1 MSCNCHNYTPC
12 DPVCPQCSGTTTS
25 STTTTTT
32 TCSSDIVC
40 TDYWKDICVEHSGDS
55 CYQIPAGTNLN
66 SILMHLL
73 SFVPPTP
80 GCTTTS
86 TTTIAPTTT
95 TTTLVPT
102 TTTTTCICPTTTTTT
117 QLVTTTTTTLAP
129 CDCETYSLKN
139 VSNVTQTYSYTNCS
153 RARFID
159 IPLAAGAT
167 VLICVCDEDLTYNN
181 NFILALG
188 IGAGCNTST
197 TTSTSTTSTT
207 STSSTTTTTTAAPV
221 CNEYRVQSNA
231 LPASW
236 SAQTCYG
243 VPVGG
248 SFSAI
253 GQSIYTGCI
262 LSTTLVINNAS
273 IKEVFPCPPTTTT
286 STSTTS
292 TTSTTTAAPTTTT
305 TTKACLQYAIYS
317 ETGGYATA
325 KLCDTGLTT
334 YIGVGPGQTVLTPCV
349 LVGSVITNEASIIYS
364 VPCGST
370 TTSTTTIPPSTTST
384 TQPTTTTSSSTTS
397 TSSTSTST
405 TTSTTSTSTTT
416 TGEPT
421 TTTTTVS
428 PQSNWTVRNADC
440 SGGTING
447 VSINGSSIPSLTGN
461 DFPLTSTQ
469 SGTASNPSGINYGGS
484 NTIQANVT
492 TNIAGSGNCAVMYI
506 FINDLFNPAHTLFFT
521 SNPFPQISGVV
532 INGGDVVEVQI
543 ACLTG
548 PCPETTTTT
557 IEPTTTSTT
566 STTSTSTTSTT
577 LEPTTTTS
585 TSTSTST
592 TTTTTVEPT
601 TTTSTS
607 TTTTVEPPPTT
618 TTTTVEET
626 YTYYNVTQFLNC
638 VQNSAPGGFVMRV
651 PTALDTGATWWCG
664 DDGFQYQFDSNTSGP
679 SYNITAV
686 DVAISCGSLS
696 C

>member
-397 TSSTSTST
+397 T
-405 TTSTTSTSTTT
+405 TSTTT

-421 TTTTTVS
+421 TTTTTV
-428 PQSNWTVRNADC
+428 
-440 SGGTING
+440 
-447 VSINGSSIPSLTGN
+447 
-461 DFPLTSTQ
+461 
-469 SGTASNPSGINYGGS
+469 
-484 NTIQANVT
+484 
-492 TNIAGSGNCAVMYI
+492 
-506 FINDLFNPAHTLFFT
+506 
-521 SNPFPQISGVV
+521 
-532 INGGDVVEVQI
+532 
-543 ACLTG
+543 
-548 PCPETTTTT
+548 
-557 IEPTTTSTT
+557 EPTTTSTT

-577 LEPTTTTS
+577 LEPTTTTTTECPCVEGVLVEVSSSGTINYLLCSGGSGSISASIGPNVVGSGECIQRNSLTGDAIWTVSSYGICCSDSTTTTS

-592 TTTTTVEPT
+592 TTTTLEPTTTTTVEPT